1 MANTEKAKE
10 VAIEEINKRIVTK
23 TQAKKDFIKWIKET
37 SSKGGFDKY
46 ILEFWDEVIKEVEKL

>member
-23 TQAKKDFIKWIKET
+23 DQAKTDFKKWIKE
-37 SSKGGFDKY
+37 SSARGGFDKH
-46 ILEFWDEVIKEVEKL
+46 ILDFWDEVIKQADKL